1 MSSSP
6 SLSDLALPLPYE
18 TRTAVSCLRGVRVP
32 PPVHCFLLYVHISAF
47 RSISRHS
54 KRRITNN
61 ERQND
66 PNTLS
71 PNTLPG
77 CTRSF
82 CAEAMTKRLRHA
94 TRRGGRRGRRDVT
107 PGDHWPPDPQTLR
120 QAPRRTAGSWA
131 QLTETAENRTSEEG
145 ELRHFLPM
153 GMGRKRKTSEPI
165 NRLVWSER
173 LSRVCKSANDQW
185 REITQCTHLNENA

>member
-18 TRTAVSCLRGVRVP
+18 TRTAVSSLRGVRVP

-47 RSISRHS
+47 RFISRHS

-61 ERQND
+61 ETERSQYTVSKYLAGLHSLLLRWSD
-66 PNTLS
+66 DETP
-71 PNTLPG
+71 PA
-77 CTRSF
+77 CDEARRKTRASWRN
-82 CAEAMTKRLRHA
+82 A
-94 TRRGGRRGRRDVT
+94 
-107 PGDHWPPDPQTLR
+107 GDHWPPDPQTLR

-131 QLTETAENRTSEEG
+131 QLTETAENRTSEER
-145 ELRHFLPM
+145 ELLHFLPM